1 MTAVVSTR
9 CRKCRAELRDSFS
22 RKLGY
27 GPECRK
33 SMTSAQ
39 LADALRANQ
48 PGYIPQAAPP
58 VSSEA
63 RRNQVEVQRVTAPI
77 VAAKRCEHDGIPNQC
92 PLCRRNADPWR
103 CAERI
108 IALVQRKREAERSQA
123 YADWLATRAPQPE
136 QETA

>member
-1 MTAVVSTR
+1 MSAVVSTR

-48 PGYIPQAAPP
+48 PGYVPKAAPP
-58 VSSEA
+58 VSAEA
-63 RRNQVEVQRVTAPI
+63 RRNQAEIQRVTAP
-77 VAAKRCEHDGIPNQC
+77 VVEAKRCHHDGIAGACPQC
-92 PLCRRNADPWR
+92 RHEADPWH
-103 CAERI
+103 CADRI
-108 IALVQRKREAERSQA
+108 IALVKAKREEARSRA
-123 YADWLATRAPQPE
+123 YADWLAAHQPE

>member
-1 MTAVVSTR
+1 MSAVVSTR

-33 SMTSAQ
+33 SMTSGQ

-48 PGYIPQAAPP
+48 PGYIPKAKPVRPSPQA
-58 VSSEA
+58 
-63 RRNQVEVQRVTAPI
+63 RHNQAEVQRVTAP
-77 VAAKRCEHDGIPNQC
+77 VVEAKRCHHDGIAGACPQC
-92 PLCRRNADPWR
+92 RHEADPWH
-103 CAERI
+103 CADRI
-108 IALVQRKREAERSQA
+108 IRLIQTQREEERSRA
-123 YADWLATRAPQPE
+123 YADWLATHAPE

>member
-33 SMTSAQ
+33 SMTSSQ

-48 PGYIPQAAPP
+48 PGYIPKAAPV
-58 VSSEA
+58 VSAEA
-63 RRNQVEVQRVTAPI
+63 RRTHGEVQRVTAPV
-77 VAAKRCEHDGIPNQC
+77 VAAKRCAHDGIPGSC
-92 PLCRRNADPWR
+92 PLCRREADPWR

-108 IALVQRKREAERSQA
+108 IALVKAKREAERSRA
-123 YADWLATRAPQPE
+123 YADWLATHHPE
-136 QETA
+136 VETA

>member
-1 MTAVVSTR
+1 MSAVVSTR

-48 PGYIPQAAPP
+48 PGYIPKATPP
-58 VSSEA
+58 VSAEA
-63 RRNQVEVQRVTAPI
+63 HRNHAEIERVTAPV
-77 VAAKRCEHDGIPNQC
+77 VAAKRCVHDGIAGAC
-92 PLCRRNADPWR
+92 PKCRHEADPWH
-103 CAERI
+103 CADRI
-108 IALVQRKREAERSQA
+108 IAIVQARRDAERARA
-123 YADWLATRAPQPE
+123 YANWLATHQPE
-136 QETA
+136 RETA